1 MSDATYRLELDHT
14 PSPFGRVVR
23 GRKGHVCALCD
34 DTIPA
39 GMLHR
44 VWTTFW
50 PGDGPVRSR
59 CHVLCEQ
66 AYIVETTTI
75 GSYTYR
81 SHDSLGIDSGEV
93 APDKGASDW
102 WAIIEDNAPAA
113 WWDLTDCGQT
123 AHVWPPDLHGW
134 LISLAPP
141 RWST

>member
-1 MSDATYRLELDHT
+1 
-14 PSPFGRVVR
+14 
-23 GRKGHVCALCD
+23 
-34 DTIPA
+34 
-39 GMLHR
+39 MLHR

-66 AYIVETTTI
+66 
-75 GSYTYR
+75 
-81 SHDSLGIDSGEV
+81 
-93 APDKGASDW
+93 DKGASDW

-113 WWDLTDCGQT
+113 WWDLNDCGQT